1 MEYRIKEL
9 CKSAGLSIGAL
20 AEEVDMV
27 RESLSRIINGGNT
40 STETLEK
47 IAKALDVN
55 IIELFKT
62 ESKPLCGFIEFEGIT
77 YKIDS
82 LDSLKRLFSLVEG
95 EMPVSDSPK

>member
-9 CKSAGLSIGAL
+9 CKSKGLSIGELAL
-20 AEEVDMV
+20 KVDMA

-47 IAKALDVN
+47 IAKALDVS

-62 ESKPLCGFIEFEGIT
+62 DSKPLYGFIEFEGTIH
-77 YKIDS
+77 KIDS
-82 LDSLKRLFSLVEG
+82 LESLKQLVSLVEG
-95 EMPVSDSPK
+95 EKPVSVLS